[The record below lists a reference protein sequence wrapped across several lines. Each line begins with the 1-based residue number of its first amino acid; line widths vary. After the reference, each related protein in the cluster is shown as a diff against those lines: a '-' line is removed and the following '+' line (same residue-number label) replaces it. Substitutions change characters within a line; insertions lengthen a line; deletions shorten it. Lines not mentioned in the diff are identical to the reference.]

1 MYKKEGAELG
11 RREEKGENLIMRD
24 RKFKEV
30 VEREMNMAQRKWSR
44 RNENE
49 DSYKECFRG

>member
-1 MYKKEGAELG
+1 LYEREGAEWG
-11 RREEKGENLIMRD
+11 KGEEKGENLKMRD

-30 VEREMNMAQRKWSR
+30 VEREMSTAQRKWSR

-49 DSYKECFRG
+49 DSYKERFQG

>member
-1 MYKKEGAELG
+1 VYKKEGAELG

>member
-1 MYKKEGAELG
+1 MRKE
-11 RREEKGENLIMRD
+11 RENLKMSD

-30 VEREMNMAQRKWSR
+30 VEREMSMSQRKWSP

-49 DSYKECFRG
+49 NSYKERFGG

>member
-1 MYKKEGAELG
+1 MGKG
-11 RREEKGENLIMRD
+11 EEKGENLKMRD

-49 DSYKECFRG
+49 DGYKERLRG

>member
-1 MYKKEGAELG
+1 MYEGKGAELG

-30 VEREMNMAQRKWSR
+30 VEREMNMPQRKWSR

-49 DSYKECFRG
+49 ESYKERFRG

>member
-1 MYKKEGAELG
+1 
-11 RREEKGENLIMRD
+11 MRD

-30 VEREMNMAQRKWSR
+30 VEREMSTAQRKWSR

-49 DSYKECFRG
+49 DSYKERFQG

>member
-1 MYKKEGAELG
+1 LYEREGAELG
-11 RREEKGENLIMRD
+11 KGEEKGENLKMSD

-30 VEREMNMAQRKWSR
+30 VEREKVMVQRKWSR

-49 DSYKECFRG
+49 DSYKERFQG